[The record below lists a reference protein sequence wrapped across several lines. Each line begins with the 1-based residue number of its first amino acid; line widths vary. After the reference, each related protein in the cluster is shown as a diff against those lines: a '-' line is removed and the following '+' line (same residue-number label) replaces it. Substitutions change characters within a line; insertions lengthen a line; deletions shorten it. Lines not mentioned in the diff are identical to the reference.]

1 MFSKERIKEV
11 ILEQRED
18 VEEIFK
24 REKIVERELLPNL
37 PKFLSYPNVLA
48 ILGVRR
54 CGKSILSWQVF
65 KDQKFGYINF
75 DDERLRGLKAE
86 DLNSVLQAF
95 YELYGS
101 DLENIVLDEIQN
113 VEAWELFVNR
123 LRRSKRVIITGS
135 NSKLLSGE
143 LATHL
148 TGRHVDFTLMP
159 FSFREYLAYNEIN
172 LGAITTPKRAQIFE
186 KLQSYLKD
194 GGFPEFPKFGR
205 KILRTIYE
213 DIVIKDVIGRKK
225 VKKEGELRKVAR
237 FLISNFSKEF
247 TYSSLKEITTAK
259 HLSTI
264 SDWVHGLEEAY
275 LIAKLERFSFK
286 LKQSFIAPKKVY
298 CIDNGLINVVGFS
311 TSENMGRLM
320 ENLVAIELLRRRN
333 YWFDDWEIYYWK
345 DYQQNEVD
353 FVVKEKLTIKQL
365 IQVTY
370 ASSKDEIGKREIKAL
385 MKASELL
392 KCKNLLVITWDYED
406 KIKIENKEVVFKPL
420 WKWLLEI

>member
-1 MFSKERIKEV
+1 MFSKERMKEV

-24 REKIVERELLPNL
+24 REKIIERELLPNL

-65 KDQKFGYINF
+65 KDQKFGYVNF

-86 DLNSVLQAF
+86 DLNNVLQAF

-101 DLENIVLDEIQN
+101 NLENIVLDEIQN

-159 FSFREYLAYNEIN
+159 FSFREYLTYNEIN
-172 LGAITTPKRAQIFE
+172 LEAITTPKRAQIFE

-205 KILRTIYE
+205 KILRIIYE

-264 SDWVHGLEEAY
+264 SDWVHELEEAY

-286 LKQSFIAPKKVY
+286 LKQSFIAPKKIY

-345 DYQQNEVD
+345 DHQQNEVD